1 MENSLK
7 HSNVTGADFTRA
19 LDCNLYEGADFRDYC
34 QTKVSFLAVISASWL
49 LWPKIYRHSELCLVR
64 EMTDQQIEDMFDRG
78 LTAQEIELS
87 LNSFHI
93 LDEFSQTGSEF
104 DLELAEECCAIVLK
118 SWEAY
123 LPTQT
128 GTPVTLRRTTFDE
141 SYGPTVSFH
150 TQKTA

>member
-1 MENSLK
+1 
-7 HSNVTGADFTRA
+7 
-19 LDCNLYEGADFRDYC
+19 
-34 QTKVSFLAVISASWL
+34 
-49 LWPKIYRHSELCLVR
+49 
-64 EMTDQQIEDMFDRG
+64 MFARG
-78 LTAQEIELS
+78 LTPEEIALS

-118 SWEAY
+118 SWESF

-141 SYGPTVSFH
+141 SYGPNVSFH
-150 TQKTA
+150 TQKTT